1 MSSGSPIVVAHVRI
15 VSGAGG
21 GPEKTILATP
31 RMLEGSGYQAFAL
44 YLHAPG
50 DAGFEVLRE
59 RARERGCELVAI
71 EDRWPYDP
79 RTLKKI
85 AQVCRER
92 GVRVWHGHDYKSNFY
107 GVLLRKEL
115 GLRLVST
122 MHGWVQPSWKT
133 PLYFAIDRWSLRRYE
148 QVMAVS
154 QDLFDAAREAGV
166 AQERLTLIE
175 NAIDTEEFRR
185 RAPTSGKPFV
195 IGAVGRLSEEKGFG
209 LLIEACERL
218 AAKGRE
224 FELRIAGE
232 GPQKDALAAQIA
244 ASKFGSRWKLL
255 GFQKDT
261 RALFEGFDLFA
272 LSSLREGL
280 PNVVLEAMAMEV
292 PVLATRCGGMEAFA
306 KHGEDA
312 FLVAPGS
319 VDELERGLETLLED
333 SALRAKLAQT
343 ARARIERDSS
353 FRSRI
358 AKELAVYA
366 RLGLTLG

>member
-1 MSSGSPIVVAHVRI
+1 MPSGSPIVVAHVRV
-15 VSGAGG
+15 VSGGGG
-21 GPEKTILATP
+21 GPEKTILAPP
-31 RMLEGSGYQAFAL
+31 RALVGSGYQAFAL

-59 RARERGCELVAI
+59 RARDKGCELVAFP
-71 EDRWPYDP
+71 DRWPYDP
-79 RTLKKI
+79 RTLRKLAAI
-85 AQVCRER
+85 CRER

-148 QVMAVS
+148 RVMAVS
-154 QDLFDAAREAGV
+154 QDLFDAALANGV
-166 AQERLTLIE
+166 ARERLSLVE
-175 NAIDTEEFRR
+175 NATDTDEFRR

-195 IGAVGRLSEEKGFG
+195 IGAVGRLSEEKGFH
-209 LLIEACERL
+209 LLIQACERL
-218 AAKGRE
+218 AAKGGE

-232 GPQKDALAAQIA
+232 GPQKDVLAAQIA
-244 ASKFGSRWKLL
+244 ASKFGSRWKLP

-261 RALFEGFDLFA
+261 RALFESFDLFA

-292 PVLATRCGGMEAFA
+292 PVLATRSGGMEAFA

-312 FLVAPGS
+312 WLVDPNS
-319 VDELERGLETLLED
+319 VDELERGLEKLLTDAE
-333 SALRAKLAQT
+333 LRQQLAPN
-343 ARARIERDSS
+343 ARSRIERDSS
-353 FRSRI
+353 FPARI
-358 AKELAVYA
+358 AQGLAVYT
-366 RLGLTLG
+366 RLNL